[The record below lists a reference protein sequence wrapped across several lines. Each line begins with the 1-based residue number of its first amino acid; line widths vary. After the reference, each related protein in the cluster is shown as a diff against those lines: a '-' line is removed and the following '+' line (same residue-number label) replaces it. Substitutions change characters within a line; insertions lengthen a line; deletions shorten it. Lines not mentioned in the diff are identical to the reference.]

1 MVGHPRRV
9 PDSSCYGATAGESSS
24 LTPLL
29 NTNDWED
36 TNSEA
41 SMDSKDPD
49 RVGSKTRM
57 QEYSNE
63 DMPGSGY
70 HFDGLNLAETEGRVG
85 FRGLFDNKLV

>member
-1 MVGHPRRV
+1 
-9 PDSSCYGATAGESSS
+9 
-24 LTPLL
+24 
-29 NTNDWED
+29 
-36 TNSEA
+36 
-41 SMDSKDPD
+41 MDSKDPD